1 MMWDADKSLADRR
14 EFVLDG
20 IQWDAFMAA
29 LDAPPRPLPRLE
41 RLLKEP
47 GLFDVADRQ

>member
-1 MMWDADKSLADRR
+1 MTPHADKSLADRR
-14 EFVLDG
+14 DFGLDAV
-20 IQWDAFMAA
+20 QWEEFMAA

-47 GLFDVADRQ
+47 AFFDATGDR